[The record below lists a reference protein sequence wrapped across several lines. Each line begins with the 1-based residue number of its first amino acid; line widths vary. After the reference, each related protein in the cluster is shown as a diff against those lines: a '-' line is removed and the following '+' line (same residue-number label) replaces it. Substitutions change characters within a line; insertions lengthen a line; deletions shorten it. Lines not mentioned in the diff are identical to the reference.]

1 MVMKS
6 LKKVF
11 FCLALCLLATSVFA
25 QESDEN
31 TNIMGGLDGVFD
43 RADYEEQAS
52 NPEVAYAVVDQLV
65 QSIGA
70 GEITD
75 LYLLDEETSDDEDFA
90 ITEELKDYV
99 SANYKVKNN
108 QGYSFVIIRSQSEEG
123 IDGWIAFYHY
133 SKKAKPADLY
143 YIYYFCI
150 EF

>member
-1 MVMKS
+1 MKS

-11 FCLALCLLATSVFA
+11 FCLALCLLATSVFS

-90 ITEELKDYV
+90 ITEELKEYV

-108 QGYSFVIIRSQSEEG
+108 QDI
-123 IDGWIAFYHY
+123 
-133 SKKAKPADLY
+133 LL
-143 YIYYFCI
+143 
-150 EF
+150 